1 MISMLGLGVVAAT
14 LLLQRHGYHAPG
26 IKTDREVALL
36 SEDEWQD
43 VVNKNARVTGPHAHK
58 ALVLYDTTEEGS
70 ADVRDNV
77 EFVMKTL
84 SVRTVSLPETAFDQI
99 AANLKNFDDLIVCS
113 SNMQKFQAILP
124 DIEAWVKAGGHLMF
138 TSSPNNDTLDRS
150 WFPLLGIQD
159 TMELGSIDIGSL
171 QVQTD
176 IIAGAQGMDFSS
188 DVITGNVL
196 NPDLTKDCT
205 VHIATADED
214 KTPLLW
220 EHDFEKGKVIVSNAD
235 LMEGK
240 ISRGVIASSYCSM
253 YPVYTYPIINAA
265 VYNIDDMPSPA
276 PVGYDENVLEQYGYT
291 IYDFYTNV
299 WMPAMQKLAKDYDIR
314 YSTYT
319 IETYADNVEG
329 PFDYEENR
337 KSASYYANI
346 ILNMGGEVGIHG
358 YNHQPFIPEGFRLS
372 RENRGYKPWPS
383 IKNMIASMNQV
394 ISYTESLCK
403 GINAVS
409 YVAPSN
415 VISKEALQELLIQVP
430 HLRVYAGIYSGT
442 RDQMVQEF
450 EVLNNGVVFCPRLT
464 ADMQMA
470 ESEWWM
476 AVNELNFHYM
486 ESNFIHP
493 DDILDEARS
502 HGGDFQEMLNSY
514 RKMVEWIVDHGVRT
528 CTISEAGG
536 AVQRFANLSVDQELK
551 GNQLLIHV
559 DGLIDEASMMVRTN
573 GKVPV
578 NVTGGTIKKL
588 TDSIYI
594 LTINSEEITID
605 LEDE

>member
-265 VYNIDDMPSPA
+265 VYNIDDMPSPRRWA
-276 PVGYDENVLEQYGYT
+276 TMRMFSNSMDTPST
-291 IYDFYTNV
+291 I
-299 WMPAMQKLAKDYDIR
+299 
-314 YSTYT
+314 
-319 IETYADNVEG
+319 
-329 PFDYEENR
+329 
-337 KSASYYANI
+337 
-346 ILNMGGEVGIHG
+346 
-358 YNHQPFIPEGFRLS
+358 FIPMSGCLLCRS
-372 RENRGYKPWPS
+372 WQR
-383 IKNMIASMNQV
+383 IMISAIPHTPLKLTM
-394 ISYTESLCK
+394 TMWK
-403 GINAVS
+403 G
-409 YVAPSN
+409 
-415 VISKEALQELLIQVP
+415 LLIM
-430 HLRVYAGIYSGT
+430 RKTGS
-442 RDQMVQEF
+442 
-450 EVLNNGVVFCPRLT
+450 RLPT
-464 ADMQMA
+464 M
-470 ESEWWM
+470 
-476 AVNELNFHYM
+476 
-486 ESNFIHP
+486 P
-493 DDILDEARS
+493 
-502 HGGDFQEMLNSY
+502 
-514 RKMVEWIVDHGVRT
+514 T
-528 CTISEAGG
+528 
-536 AVQRFANLSVDQELK
+536 LS
-551 GNQLLIHV
+551 
-559 DGLIDEASMMVRTN
+559 
-573 GKVPV
+573 
-578 NVTGGTIKKL
+578 
-588 TDSIYI
+588 
-594 LTINSEEITID
+594 
-605 LEDE
+605 